1 MLAIG
6 LKVGWLESDKL
17 TKLWPIFENAIT
29 ACTKIGVM
37 FPGLIDVK
45 SAISSFRVIFLS
57 AGSVECWL
65 AKGAEGTDYEML
77 I

>member
-1 MLAIG
+1 
-6 LKVGWLESDKL
+6 
-17 TKLWPIFENAIT
+17 
-29 ACTKIGVM
+29 M